1 MEKIIINKEYFDNI
15 GTAINSIND
24 FISSGF
30 TKKNF
35 PMVEDDVQL
44 DGTILGIL
52 SWLNNVD
59 PELVQDSSKLSEMMD
74 EIRECEGKYNG
85 PDVLGQLPDDV
96 ADKVYA
102 IIGCKALEF
111 ISNNFE
117 DFSKLVNGIYTFEL
131 FTNPSKY
138 ADVIELF
145 SQPLELYELRTA
157 LNDDIDISLFDVEK
171 YVGGVFN
178 NDQIQLPNNMDQV
191 VESERI
197 KKKDDLKDVEIMV
210 DETKMEAAEIDFF
223 VDDKPKHLRYSNGK
237 WLVSQQFTKL
247 AKDLVAALN
256 KCDSTADL
264 MMLFSKPNKGMT
276 DFIGQTVAP
285 FILVKTLTNP
295 KKSSSEI
302 DEDTMKKYV
311 DSYDSIIKQNKGA
324 GRFKNYDLFSCFKT
338 DKEATIKF
346 IDDFMN
352 LNLMN
357 DENCSIDNNTVL
369 TLFNIFDSHIYL
381 TLMYNLMP
389 TKQGT
394 VDEFIKTTRARI
406 NKNSRE
412 AMKYKEQDKM
422 KKGNELNDSETVK
435 EYTTIME
442 NEFGSM
448 SLLDIQYCEGYQSLL
463 YDEINTLDSSLY
475 NEGFSQIGID
485 SWIGESYD
493 VFMEESKPVED
504 GEMPDY
510 IKRRIGM
517 SDDMGGEKPKPPKV
531 EPAELP
537 PDTPQN
543 SYDELTNSID
553 ERMDT
558 ETDKGL
564 EGMLGKGYDGEIS
577 KDGKHVVYNITYNNS
592 FNKDSNNTRTDTNT
606 VTTTTTNTTNDNSQ
620 NKHEEI
626 DNSQVAH
633 NSHNMTNANNDS
645 SHNKDASRDKR
656 IEKKND
662 SHNSTDSHNTHDS
675 HNVSN
680 VTNTTNTTTGSH
692 NVDSRGTNNYNNS
705 NTSSDTAGD
714 KDNKLS
720 NGLSVQEMFAILE
733 SSVEPLSEAA
743 GAKPPKEDSLTKA
756 MDRDRNLLSKQ
767 QEAKK
772 KVQKG
777 VNTARASLRPI
788 SRAKQWL
795 THIIDSLIKRD
806 EEQVKSQIVESP
818 SYRTALYKASR
829 LALKIGAVGI
839 GWTISG
845 YLAAAIAGIEVLK
858 AIDKD
863 RLKKEV
869 QGEMITEIQ
878 IIDDKIEKLDE
889 DGSPEALKEKYKY
902 MRMRNK
908 MVQMAATARRSNIN
922 NPNSIA

>member
-1 MEKIIINKEYFDNI
+1 MDKIIINKEYFDNVA
-15 GTAINSIND
+15 TAINSIND
-24 FISSGF
+24 FISSNF
-30 TKKNF
+30 TNKNF
-35 PMVEDDVQL
+35 PTVEDDVQL
-44 DGTILGIL
+44 DGTLLGIL

-59 PELVQDSSKLSEMMD
+59 PELVQDPDNLNQLLDEVSEH
-74 EIRECEGKYNG
+74 EGEYNG
-85 PDVLGQLPDDV
+85 PDVLSQLPEEL

-138 ADVIELF
+138 ADVIETF

-157 LNDDIDISLFDVEK
+157 LNDDIDITLFDPEK
-171 YVGGVFN
+171 YVSGIFN

-197 KKKDDLKDVEIMV
+197 KKHEDLKDVEIMV

-223 VDDKPKHLRYSNGK
+223 EKDRPKHLKYSNGK
-237 WLVSQQFTKL
+237 WMVSQQFRKL
-247 AKDLVAALN
+247 TNDIVKALRECN
-256 KCDSTADL
+256 STADL

-302 DEDTMKKYV
+302 DEDTMKKYT
-311 DSYDSIIKQNKGA
+311 DSYESIIKQNKGA

-338 DKEATIKF
+338 DKDATIKF
-346 IDDFMN
+346 IEDFMN
-352 LNLMN
+352 LNLLN
-357 DENCSIDNNTVL
+357 DENCGIDNNTLL

-389 TKQGT
+389 TKNGS

-412 AMKYKEQDKM
+412 AMKYKEQDEM
-422 KKGNELNDSETVK
+422 KTDNKLNDSKTVK
-435 EYTTIME
+435 EYTSIME
-442 NEFGSM
+442 KEFGDM
-448 SLLDIQYCEGYQSLL
+448 STLDIQYCEGFQSLL
-463 YDEINTLDSSLY
+463 YDEISTMNDALY
-475 NEGFSQIGID
+475 NEGFSQIGIHN
-485 SWIGESYD
+485 WIGESYT
-493 VFMEESKPVED
+493 FYAEQEN
-504 GEMPDY
+504 GEIPDY
-510 IKRRIGM
+510 IKRRMNM
-517 SDDMGGEKPKPPKV
+517 SDEMGTTKTPTTTDV
-531 EPAELP
+531 NVP
-537 PDTPQN
+537 PDTPRN
-543 SYDELTNSID
+543 SYDDLTNSID

-564 EGMLGKGYDGEIS
+564 EGMLGKGYDGPIEQ
-577 KDGKHVVYNITYNNS
+577 DGTKPGRHVVYNITYNNS
-592 FNKDSNNTRTDTNT
+592 FNKDSNNTRTDTHTNT
-606 VTTTTTNTTNDNSQ
+606 NTTTNNDNSQ

-626 DNSQVAH
+626 DNTQNMH
-633 NSHNMTNANNDS
+633 NSNNMTNSQNDS
-645 SHNKDASRDKR
+645 SHNKDESRDKR
-656 IEKKND
+656 IEKRND
-662 SHNSTDSHNTHDS
+662 SHNTSTTTNTHSSDSHNTSNVNKTSTTNS
-675 HNVSN
+675 HNS
-680 VTNTTNTTTGSH
+680 
-692 NVDSRGTNNYNNS
+692 DSRGTNNYNNS
-705 NTSSDTAGD
+705 NTSSDTVASKD
-714 KDNKLS
+714 DNKLS
-720 NGLSVQEMFAILE
+720 NGLTVNEMFTILE
-733 SSVEPLSEAA
+733 SIEPLSEAA

-756 MDRDRNLLSKQ
+756 MDKDRRLLSTQ

-777 VNTARASLRPI
+777 INTTRAALKPV
-788 SRAKQWL
+788 SRAKQWM
-795 THIIDSLIKRD
+795 TNIVDSLIKRD
-806 EEQVKSQIVESP
+806 EDEVKAQIVESP

-829 LALKIGAVGI
+829 LALKLGLVGVA
-839 GWTISG
+839 WTVSG
-845 YLAAAIAGIEVLK
+845 YLAAAVAGIEVLK

-869 QGEMITEIQ
+869 QGEMITEIK
-878 IIDDKIEKLDE
+878 ILDDKIDRLEE
-889 DGSPEALKEKYKY
+889 VGTPEALKKKYEY

-908 MVQMAATARRSNIN
+908 MVNMAATARRTRIT